1 MSNFVLPFL
10 NLFSFLSVVLRGVI
24 LSLGSVALGG
34 VFFRMI
40 DWKAAPPVA
49 ARRLLTVSAFG
60 LAAAQLFYVFVNSE
74 VVSAVAE
81 LSLADLV
88 GASYFVW
95 GCAGASAAFAL
106 GLRSMRRSSRIGV
119 LELLCSG
126 VILSATVATSHAAA
140 RLDHR
145 LILVSA
151 TAIHQAF
158 AATWIGGLPYL
169 VLTVRTCS
177 DLSEAAAICKRFSRL
192 ALCSVPLLLGAGLV
206 LSRFYIADA
215 RGLYGTTYVVMVV
228 AKGLLFALI
237 LCLGA
242 LNFQLIRNRSREN
255 GSWLTYLKLIWET

>member
-1 MSNFVLPFL
+1 MLPFL

-40 DWKAAPPVA
+40 GWKAAPPVA

-95 GCAGASAAFAL
+95 GCAGASAAFGL
-106 GLRSMRRSSRIGV
+106 GLRSVRPSFRIGV

-126 VILSATVATSHAAA
+126 VILSPN
-140 RLDHR
+140 
-145 LILVSA
+145 SA
-151 TAIHQAF
+151 MF
-158 AATWIGGLPYL
+158 F
-169 VLTVRTCS
+169 S
-177 DLSEAAAICKRFSRL
+177 D
-192 ALCSVPLLLGAGLV
+192 
-206 LSRFYIADA
+206 
-215 RGLYGTTYVVMVV
+215 
-228 AKGLLFALI
+228 
-237 LCLGA
+237 
-242 LNFQLIRNRSREN
+242 
-255 GSWLTYLKLIWET
+255 